1 MDKIK
6 ILLLEDDKLIAKNLK
21 EILEKWGYE
30 VVDINSTA
38 EDAFEIMY
46 SDCIDLIISDIEIK
60 GLVDGIEASKIFQ
73 NIYNTPIIFI
83 TAYSDDEKI
92 QRASNLKNM
101 IGYLIKPIKISDLK
115 NLIDLADEKY
125 NLAHKNHLVSIDENY
140 IYNRKNKRLLKN
152 DVEIELTR
160 NEKLLLSI
168 LINSKDEV
176 VSYDTINE
184 SIWQNQ
190 DVPNGTRRQLIYRL
204 KNKLKDLNLSSQ
216 KGVGV
221 SFKK

>member
-60 GLVDGIEASKIFQ
+60 GLVDGIEASKVFQ

-92 QRASNLKNM
+92 QRASTLKNM
-101 IGYLIKPIKISDLK
+101 IGYLIKPIRIADLK
-115 NLIDLADEKY
+115 QLIDVADEKY
-125 NLAHKNHLVSIDENY
+125 NLSHKNHLICIDENY
-140 IYNRKNKRLLKN
+140 IYNKRNKKLLKN
-152 DVEIELTR
+152 DIEIELTR

-204 KNKLKDLNLSSQ
+204 KNKLKDLNLCSQ
-216 KGVGV
+216 KGIGV

>member
-60 GLVDGIEASKIFQ
+60 GLVDGIEASKVFQ

-92 QRASNLKNM
+92 QRASTLKNM
-101 IGYLIKPIKISDLK
+101 IGYLIKPIRIADLK
-115 NLIDLADEKY
+115 QLIDVADEKY
-125 NLAHKNHLVSIDENY
+125 NLSHKNHLICIDENY
-140 IYNRKNKRLLKN
+140 IYNKKNKKLLKN
-152 DVEIELTR
+152 DIEIELTR

-204 KNKLKDLNLSSQ
+204 KNKLKDLNLCSQ
-216 KGVGV
+216 KGIGV